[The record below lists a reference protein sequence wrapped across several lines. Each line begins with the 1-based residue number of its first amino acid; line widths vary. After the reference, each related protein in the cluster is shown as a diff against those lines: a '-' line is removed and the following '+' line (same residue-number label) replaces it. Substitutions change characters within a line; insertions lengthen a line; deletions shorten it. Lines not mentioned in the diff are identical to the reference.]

1 MSMKL
6 HRMLGKNI
14 RFWRE
19 ARGFTQEELAF
30 RAQTSSSYISKME
43 LGKENPT
50 ITVLER
56 IAKALAIDPCMLL
69 LNTCRCA
76 ENATQRK
83 SRYVISSQSWRIIR
97 RRLIVR
103 HPKFNVLY
111 IHCWR
116 RYVKRIRMK
125 QSNRAAVLK
134 RKTTG
139 VFASVVFCCLK
150 QHTVKHCVCIPL
162 GASFTAAVYMK

>member
-1 MSMKL
+1 MLKQEVMSMKL

-76 ENATQRK
+76 ENAK
-83 SRYVISSQSWRIIR
+83 
-97 RRLIVR
+97 
-103 HPKFNVLY
+103 K
-111 IHCWR
+111 
-116 RYVKRIRMK
+116 K
-125 QSNRAAVLK
+125 QICDQQPV
-134 RKTTG
+134 
-139 VFASVVFCCLK
+139 ASVVFRCLK

>member
-1 MSMKL
+1 MKL

-76 ENATQRK
+76 ENAKKKQICDQQPVLCPDEFHRLFHQSSHTYGRFH
-83 SRYVISSQSWRIIR
+83 VIGEYEEGTASSDHTT
-97 RRLIVR
+97 VER
-103 HPKFNVLY
+103 HTDTDTS
-111 IHCWR
+111 H
-116 RYVKRIRMK
+116 
-125 QSNRAAVLK
+125 
-134 RKTTG
+134 
-139 VFASVVFCCLK
+139 
-150 QHTVKHCVCIPL
+150 
-162 GASFTAAVYMK
+162 

>member
-1 MSMKL
+1 MKL

-76 ENATQRK
+76 ENAKNHEQHKRCRIPDFWVLLQR
-83 SRYVISSQSWRIIR
+83 R
-97 RRLIVR
+97 
-103 HPKFNVLY
+103 
-111 IHCWR
+111 
-116 RYVKRIRMK
+116 
-125 QSNRAAVLK
+125 
-134 RKTTG
+134 
-139 VFASVVFCCLK
+139 
-150 QHTVKHCVCIPL
+150 
-162 GASFTAAVYMK
+162 SFYF

>member
-1 MSMKL
+1 MKL

-56 IAKALAIDPCMLL
+56 IAKALTVEPCML
-69 LNTCRCA
+69 LNTCRHTESGKKKQACDREISLADYQEALDRAPAQVKCA
-76 ENATQRK
+76 
-83 SRYVISSQSWRIIR
+83 
-97 RRLIVR
+97 VR
-103 HPKFNVLY
+103 MLLEEVCKKDSHE
-111 IHCWR
+111 
-116 RYVKRIRMK
+116 
-125 QSNRAAVLK
+125 
-134 RKTTG
+134 
-139 VFASVVFCCLK
+139 
-150 QHTVKHCVCIPL
+150 TVKP
-162 GASFTAAVYMK
+162 GNRS

>member
-1 MSMKL
+1 MKL

-76 ENATQRK
+76 ENAKKKQICDQQPVLTDYQEAFDRAPPEVQCAVYTLLEE
-83 SRYVISSQSWRIIR
+83 RLALQQSCLMR
-97 RRLIVR
+97 RPSL
-103 HPKFNVLY
+103 FNVL
-111 IHCWR
+111 
-116 RYVKRIRMK
+116 
-125 QSNRAAVLK
+125 AVPSA
-134 RKTTG
+134 KTR
-139 VFASVVFCCLK
+139 
-150 QHTVKHCVCIPL
+150 
-162 GASFTAAVYMK
+162 

>member
-1 MSMKL
+1 MKL

-76 ENATQRK
+76 ENAKKKQ
-83 SRYVISSQSWRIIR
+83 ICDQQ
-97 RRLIVR
+97 
-103 HPKFNVLY
+103 PVLTDY
-111 IHCWR
+111 
-116 RYVKRIRMK
+116 
-125 QSNRAAVLK
+125 QEAFDRAPPEVQCAVYTLLEK
-134 RKTTG
+134 VCKKD
-139 VFASVVFCCLK
+139 S
-150 QHTVKHCVCIPL
+150 HETVKP
-162 GASFTAAVYMK
+162 GSRS

>member
-1 MSMKL
+1 MKL

-56 IAKALAIDPCMLL
+56 IAKALMVEPCMLL
-69 LNTCRCA
+69 LNTCRLA
-76 ENATQRK
+76 ENAK
-83 SRYVISSQSWRIIR
+83 
-97 RRLIVR
+97 
-103 HPKFNVLY
+103 K
-111 IHCWR
+111 
-116 RYVKRIRMK
+116 K
-125 QSNRAAVLK
+125 QTCDQQPALTDYQEALDRAPPEVQYAAYTLLEEVCK
-134 RKTTG
+134 KDSYG
-139 VFASVVFCCLK
+139 
-150 QHTVKHCVCIPL
+150 TVKPGSCP
-162 GASFTAAVYMK
+162 

>member
-1 MSMKL
+1 MKL
-6 HRMLGKNI
+6 HRMRGKNI

-76 ENATQRK
+76 ENAKKKQ
-83 SRYVISSQSWRIIR
+83 ICDQQ
-97 RRLIVR
+97 
-103 HPKFNVLY
+103 PVLTDY
-111 IHCWR
+111 
-116 RYVKRIRMK
+116 
-125 QSNRAAVLK
+125 QEAFDRAPPEVQCAVYTLLEEVCK
-134 RKTTG
+134 KD
-139 VFASVVFCCLK
+139 S
-150 QHTVKHCVCIPL
+150 HETVKP
-162 GASFTAAVYMK
+162 GSRS